1 MGKYIAERLKA
12 DKTLGAKYN
21 YDAYRDVYDA
31 ILEDGITEST
41 KDYQAATEI
50 FADYIGNVVAGNKPL
65 LNNFVARNS
74 NRKRCVLVIQQR
86 GLNTLIK

>member
-1 MGKYIAERLKA
+1 M
-12 DKTLGAKYN
+12 GAKYN